1 MVKTGF
7 GYKKRQKTQRAAIV
21 LLVLAAAA
29 LITYL
34 AIRRGIRLFHRGTE
48 SIGNAVSISELWSDG
63 QYADVVAISEEI
75 LRDNPI
81 DKDALLFAGYSR
93 FFMAI
98 SRLSAEER
106 NADLHASIRHL
117 RLLKALGGTPN
128 PERVDYILGKAYL
141 LKGAYWADLALRY
154 LTASLDAGY
163 QSDDSFEFIGKA
175 YSALGDLNSAFH
187 WYEKAAESHPTD
199 QLLLTLGEKAFNLGR
214 YNDAVLYYNKAIE
227 GTKDESLKKR
237 GLSQLGQLYYDIGN
251 YLMAREILETL
262 VEMEAGNQD
271 YQFLLA
277 EAYHELGMRVDARK
291 TWFIVTKINPRHVG
305 ALRRLYD

>member
-1 MVKTGF
+1 MVRTGF
-7 GYKKRQKTQRAAIV
+7 GYNKRRRTRRALIV
-21 LLVLAAAA
+21 LLVLAVAA

-34 AIRRGIRLFHRGTE
+34 AIRRGIGLFRAGTE
-48 SIGNAVSISELWSDG
+48 NIGNAVSISELWYDG
-63 QYADVVAISEEI
+63 QYADVVGISEEI
-75 LRDNPI
+75 LRDNPV
-81 DKDALLFAGYSR
+81 DRDALLLAGYSR
-93 FFMAI
+93 FFLAI

-128 PERVDYILGKAYL
+128 PERVDYILGKSYL
-141 LKGAYWADLALRY
+141 LKGDYWADLALRY

-163 QSDDSFEFIGKA
+163 QSDDSYEFIGKA
-175 YSALGDLNSAFH
+175 YSALGELDSALH

-214 YNDAVLYYNKAIE
+214 YNDAAAYYIRAIE
-227 GTKDESLKKR
+227 STRDESLKKK
-237 GLSQLGQLYYDIGN
+237 GLSQLGRLYYDIGN
-251 YLMAREILETL
+251 YALAREALETL
-262 VEMEAGNQD
+262 VEMEVGNQD

-277 EAYHELGMRVDARK
+277 ETYHELGMDVDARR
-291 TWFIVTKINPRHVG
+291 TWFIVTEINPRHVG